1 MCQYHF
7 STFSSHAETTQL
19 DDHIL
24 LNVHVCVQ
32 LGATSFVTLRGF
44 YRQHGHHLFVREL
57 HCTCI
62 LVVLL
67 DCA

>member
-24 LNVHVCVQ
+24 LNVCVQ

-44 YRQHGHHLFVREL
+44 HRQHGHYLFVGEL

-62 LVVLL
+62 HVVLL